1 MPEPS
6 ARVEMSELSQIRD
19 PDARRAIR
27 ALYREL
33 NETVERH
40 QLEIEALVQIMLEKR
55 VMSMSEYK
63 LHLSK
68 LHQGRGT
75 REERIH
81 DELSSLNRHTAPP
94 EDAGGEQPAQMPEK
108 DVDGRYR
115 LDG

>member
-1 MPEPS
+1 MAEAVSHRDVPEI
-6 ARVEMSELSQIRD
+6 SQIRD
-19 PDARRAIR
+19 PEARRAVRAIYR
-27 ALYREL
+27 ALQDS
-33 NETVERH
+33 VERQ

-68 LHQGRGT
+68 MQQGRGA

-81 DELSSLNRHTAPP
+81 DELSSLNRNTLP
-94 EDAGGEQPAQMPEK
+94 AGEEEHGPARMPET
-108 DVDGRYR
+108 DLDGRYR